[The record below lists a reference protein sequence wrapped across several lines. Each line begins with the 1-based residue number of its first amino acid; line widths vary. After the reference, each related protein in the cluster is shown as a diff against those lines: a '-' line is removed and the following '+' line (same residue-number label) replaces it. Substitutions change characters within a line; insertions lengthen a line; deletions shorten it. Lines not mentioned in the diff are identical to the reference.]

1 MSIAMLQQQCLNEV
15 EQMYSTAE
23 QYFSRKFTRVPVIF
37 SNHMKR
43 MAGKATGYRTGK
55 PLKLTFSNVVL
66 GLNEN
71 EFIEQ
76 TVPHEVAHL
85 IGLEHFGKLD
95 HGPEWSLIMT
105 KVFERKD
112 DTYHKYKTPGF
123 IYKTGAGVEMIVSN
137 IQHRN
142 MTLKHAAYRLRD
154 GSLLTKVHFT
164 GKQIK

>member
-1 MSIAMLQQQCLNEV
+1 MSIAILQQQCLNEV

-55 PLKLTFSNVVL
+55 PVKLTFSNIVL
-66 GLNEN
+66 SLNEN
-71 EFIEQ
+71 VFIQQ

-85 IGLEHFGKLD
+85 VGLEHFGKLN

-105 KVFERKD
+105 KVFERED
-112 DTYHKYKTPGF
+112 NTYHKFKTPGF
-123 IYKTGAGVEMIVSN
+123 IYKTLAGVELVVSK

-142 MTLKHAAYRLRD
+142 MMIKNSGYRLRD
-154 GSLLTKVHFT
+154 GTLLNKLHWT
-164 GKQIK
+164 GKEIK